1 MGTGGHNVPLIIDDY
16 GFRKLTPRECFS
28 FQGFPKSYKI
38 PNEVSNGRLYK
49 QAGNAVSVPLIT
61 KLANSIKQSLDHRF
75 SQV

>member
-38 PNEVSNGRLYK
+38 PNDMDVILCGPGLEDNDWSYKVYEKAISN
-49 QAGNAVSVPLIT
+49 NFFWILI
-61 KLANSIKQSLDHRF
+61 N
-75 SQV
+75 